1 MCLELKDVFFTAKV
15 FMFDSI
21 VFVEMLK
28 KGAEATQMFGGG
40 L

>member
-1 MCLELKDVFFTAKV
+1 VLRIKRRFFYRKS

>member
-1 MCLELKDVFFTAKV
+1 VLRIKRRFFFTAKV
-15 FMFDSI
+15 LCLTI